1 MKKLGF
7 AIGAEAGG
15 GDRVPAERSEAI
27 MLSCGPDEAEVIR
40 VAYRGF
46 VRAISAADRC
56 AAAWIG
62 VYVTERSLCALLQGG
77 HSRLLWQMR

>member
-1 MKKLGF
+1 MSS
-7 AIGAEAGG
+7 A
-15 GDRVPAERSEAI
+15 RSEAI

-46 VRAISAADRC
+46 VRAISAAHEVRGGLDRGIRYRAKLVC
-56 AAAWIG
+56 PAA
-62 VYVTERSLCALLQGG
+62 GG